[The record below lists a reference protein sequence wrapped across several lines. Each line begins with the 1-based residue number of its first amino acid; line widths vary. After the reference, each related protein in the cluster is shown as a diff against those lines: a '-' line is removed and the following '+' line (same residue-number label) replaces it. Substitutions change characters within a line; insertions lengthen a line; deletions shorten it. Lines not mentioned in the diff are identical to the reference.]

1 MKQLMEEKEG
11 YYFEI
16 RFNPETKEMTTDA
29 KIPLGQMARG
39 IGATLSKLDL
49 TGEDFKSFLFELVKE
64 FKASNER
71 KGINSE

>member
-16 RFNPETKEMTTDA
+16 RFNPETQEMRTDA

-39 IGATLSKLDL
+39 IGSTLSKLDL
-49 TGEDFKSFLFELVKE
+49 TREDFESFLLQLVKE
-64 FKASNER
+64 FKANNEY
-71 KGINSE
+71 KESKDE